1 MLGSC
6 CGWGAHLRSYVRI
19 GESMIHAIVVAA
31 SLISLLKVVYC
42 ARVLAVDCGW
52 LVQIPSAH
60 ALILPVVISETLLT
74 YALLAVT

>member
-19 GESMIHAIVVAA
+19 GESVIHAIVAA
-31 SLISLLKVVYC
+31 TSLFFLLKVVCC
-42 ARVLAVDCGW
+42 ACVLAVDRL

-74 YALLAVT
+74 NTLLAMT

>member
-19 GESMIHAIVVAA
+19 GESVIHAIVAA
-31 SLISLLKVVYC
+31 TSLFFLLKVVCC
-42 ARVLAVDCGW
+42 ACVLAVDCL

-74 YALLAVT
+74 NTLLAMT

>member
-19 GESMIHAIVVAA
+19 GESVIHAIVGATC
-31 SLISLLKVVYC
+31 LFFLLKVVCC
-42 ARVLAVDCGW
+42 AGVLAIDCL

-74 YALLAVT
+74 NTLLTMT

>member
-19 GESMIHAIVVAA
+19 GESVIHAIIGAT
-31 SLISLLKVVYC
+31 SLFFLLEVVYC
-42 ARVLAVDCGW
+42 ARVLAINCL
-52 LVQIPSAH
+52 LVKIPSAH

-74 YALLAVT
+74 NTLLPMT

>member
-6 CGWGAHLRSYVRI
+6 CGWGAHLRSYVRV
-19 GESMIHAIVVAA
+19 GESVIHAIVGATT
-31 SLISLLKVVYC
+31 LFFLLKVVHC
-42 ARVLAVDCGW
+42 VGVLAVNCL

-74 YALLAVT
+74 NTLLAMT